1 MNLKL
6 NITITFFGLLLIIIF
21 DGFYSYLF
29 QNNKK
34 LFWNGLKNV
43 NATII
48 ILIYLI
54 IVINI
59 QIFVLN
65 RPDINFNNVIYYGL
79 TLGFAIY
86 GISNLLYYNQHM
98 SSYTIVERDIIWGM
112 ILTGLTSYSL
122 LRIKSVM

>member
-34 LFWNGLKNV
+34 LFWNGLTNV